1 MTSKFHLRSLV
12 FGFGQA
18 AGSVP
23 DAALTV
29 CTLGQTAHHHWPSTG
44 STHFRLAALLQ
55 GSLQRPG
62 VQEWVIQAVR
72 SEILP
77 LFCSIAFRHFREV
90 WRQLTPQFSLDNVRS
105 ALYAMNHYPT
115 TAFPFGSTGTVL
127 GCLPPPW
134 RCRPGEIKKRS
145 YNGLGI
151 PRFGELNESSSRL
164 GTAVRI
170 HQE

>member
-1 MTSKFHLRSLV
+1 MTSTSHLRSLV

-29 CTLGQTAHHHWPSTG
+29 CTLVQTAHLHWPSTG

-55 GSLQRPG
+55 RSLQHPG
-62 VQEWVIQAVR
+62 VHEWVIQAVR

-90 WRQLTPQFSLDNVRS
+90 WRQLSPQFSLNDVRS
-105 ALYAMNHYPT
+105 ALYAMNDYPT
-115 TAFPFGSTGTVL
+115 TAFPSGSTGTVL
-127 GCLPPPW
+127 RCLRPPW
-134 RCRPGEIKKRS
+134 RCRPGKIKRRS
-145 YNGLGI
+145 YNGFGI
-151 PRFGELNESSSRL
+151 PRFGGLDESSSRL

-170 HQE
+170 HQK